1 VSAHGYS
8 IATLFTGETMM
19 RRACSLALVCLV
31 LAGPGLASG
40 LTDPVVAPDVIAAE
54 ATAAS
59 PAKLDGLITAIFTI
73 LLILNLA
80 GALN

>member
-1 VSAHGYS
+1 
-8 IATLFTGETMM
+8 M